1 MNQIPFV
8 DVTFVDNPEPRCP
21 CVLLVDTSGSMQG
34 TPINSLNQGLAV
46 FAAEL
51 MQDRLAQKRVEVAV
65 VTFGDKVSLVQD
77 FCAPAAFI
85 PPTLQ
90 ASGSTPMGEAVVR
103 GMQIIEDRKALYRQ
117 AGVTYF
123 RPWIFLITDGAPTD
137 VNTYYWQQAVESVR
151 TGEVNR
157 HILFFGVAVNEADR
171 GMLNQLCPP
180 NRPSLKLNGLSFR
193 ELFTWLSSSLKGVS
207 SANPGSQLALP
218 SPNTWATIDV

>member
-34 TPINSLNQGLAV
+34 APINSLNQGLAV
-46 FAAEL
+46 FASEL

-65 VTFGDKVSLVQD
+65 VTFGEEVSLVQD
-77 FCAPAAFI
+77 FCSPAAFI

-90 ASGSTPMGEAVVR
+90 ASGRTPMGEAVVR
-103 GMQIIEDRKALYRQ
+103 GMQIIEDRKTMYKQ
-117 AGVTYF
+117 AGVNYF
-123 RPWIFLITDGAPTD
+123 RPWIFLITDGTPTD
-137 VNTYYWQQAVESVR
+137 ENTYYWQQAVESVR
-151 TGEVNR
+151 AGEANR

-193 ELFTWLSSSLKGVS
+193 ELFTWLSSSLKSVS

-218 SPNTWATIDV
+218 PPNTWATIDV